1 MNNLL
6 EKFEKK
12 QIENLTSKK
21 RIPAFR
27 PGDTIKVTLKITEGD
42 KSRLQSFEGM
52 CIARKNNSVNSKFT
66 LRKISHGEG
75 VERVFPLFSANID
88 KIEVIRKGNVKR
100 AKLYYLR
107 DRTGKSARI
116 ADRDRGDE
124 VDQYAMTKE
133 EVISEDSSKETSIE
147 ATQTESI
154 EQSAEPKAEE
164 EQIKKEASEIT
175 IKLIRNPDI
184 LASKAARPSPP
195 FIVGFAA
202 ETEGTIN
209 NARNKLERKKV
220 DLMIANHIEGKD
232 KPFGSDRNALVLI
245 DQNTEF
251 DLGQDTKINLA
262 RILVTEIA
270 KRFHAKNSTES
281 T

>member
-27 PGDTIKVTLKITEGD
+27 PGDTIKVTLKITEGG

-75 VERVFPLFSANID
+75 VERVFPLFSTNID

-124 VDQYAMTKE
+124 IDQYAMIEE
-133 EVISEDSSKETSIE
+133 EVKSEESSKETGTEES
-147 ATQTESI
+147 QTESI
-154 EQSAEPKAEE
+154 KQNTKPKVEE
-164 EQIKKEASEIT
+164 EQIKKEATEQTVNEEKKEGAQKESLKSDAPVEEAEKKT
-175 IKLIRNPDI
+175 DEQ
-184 LASKAARPSPP
+184 SK
-195 FIVGFAA
+195 
-202 ETEGTIN
+202 
-209 NARNKLERKKV
+209 
-220 DLMIANHIEGKD
+220 
-232 KPFGSDRNALVLI
+232 
-245 DQNTEF
+245 
-251 DLGQDTKINLA
+251 
-262 RILVTEIA
+262 
-270 KRFHAKNSTES
+270 
-281 T
+281 